1 MQASEMRERVYYKA
15 IHEQMSEG
23 YARRVGDLYSFWDED
38 GNEKGLVNGY
48 DLTALDPVEDP
59 PSNL

>member
-1 MQASEMRERVYYKA
+1 MRERVRYKA
-15 IHEQMSEG
+15 IHEQMGEG
-23 YARRVGDLYSFWDED
+23 YARRVGGLYSFWDED
-38 GNEKGLVNGY
+38 GNEKGLVNEY